1 MDQREVL
8 LYTCKRSVRCWRAKR
23 LLMRRGYDVKVVDET
38 NDELHDLLKQFMP
51 STHRQR
57 APYLFVDHRP
67 VGGFAQM
74 RALDRSGVLEH
85 LVRDEL

>member
-67 VGGFAQM
+67 VGGLSAIK
-74 RALDRSGVLEH
+74 ALDHSGRYGLQE
-85 LVRDEL
+85 